1 MVSFFYVNLLYHNM
15 RLQALREEVAHP
27 RTSIQL
33 CMLGIVGGNLRGA
46 YHYTVSAV
54 RRMATRNRR
63 FVASVGAYL

>member
-1 MVSFFYVNLLYHNM
+1 M

-46 YHYTVSAV
+46 YHHTVSAV

-63 FVASVGAYL
+63 FVA